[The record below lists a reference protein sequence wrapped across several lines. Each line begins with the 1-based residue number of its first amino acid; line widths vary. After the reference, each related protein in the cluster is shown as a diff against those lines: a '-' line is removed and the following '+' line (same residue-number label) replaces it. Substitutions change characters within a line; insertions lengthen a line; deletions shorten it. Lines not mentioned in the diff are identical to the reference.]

1 MYPVSG
7 ELKAK
12 IMVNTFYFLRHA
24 QTTVDLSRP
33 SKEWVLSEIGI
44 KQCRE
49 LASSNIFSKIDLIIC
64 STEKKTSLTAQPFAE
79 LTNKPIFTHTGLNE
93 IGSDK
98 PPLRNTQEFEELRL
112 KCFKD
117 LDYTEYGWESSRN
130 ALKRFKLS
138 IEEINSRFYTAY
150 NDKTILVVS
159 HGTIL
164 SLYFADLLG
173 IINRGTEVFKRW
185 KHLEFCAWGLVIN
198 NKVIKDINEKS

>member
-1 MYPVSG
+1 
-7 ELKAK
+7 
-12 IMVNTFYFLRHA
+12 MVNTFYFLRHA

-49 LASSNIFSKIDLIIC
+49 LASSNIFSKIDVIIC

-79 LTNKPIFTHTGLNE
+79 LVNKPIFTHTGLNE

-98 PPLRNTQEFEELRL
+98 LPLQNTQEFEKLRL
-112 KCFKD
+112 KCFKN
-117 LDYTEYGWESSRN
+117 LDYAEYGWESSRN
-130 ALKRFKLS
+130 ALKRLKS
-138 IEEINSRFYTAY
+138 AIGEINTQYT
-150 NDKTILVVS
+150 DKTILIVS

-185 KHLEFCAWGLVIN
+185 KQLGFCVWGLVIN
-198 NKVIKDINEKS
+198 NKVIRDINQIS